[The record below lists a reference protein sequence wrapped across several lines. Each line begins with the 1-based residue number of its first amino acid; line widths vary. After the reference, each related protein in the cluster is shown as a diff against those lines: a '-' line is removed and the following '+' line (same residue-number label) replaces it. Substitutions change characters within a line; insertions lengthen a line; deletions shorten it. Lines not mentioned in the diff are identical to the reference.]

1 MSWVDKGLER
11 WQRQQDREMQTNRT
25 ESGRRVEGP
34 QQQEQCRH
42 GEGNIREGEKLR
54 KPGRRTEW
62 GKERQA
68 WDGLQAREQK
78 VCVCVGG
85 GLRMGSR
92 DKLD

>member
-1 MSWVDKGLER
+1 
-11 WQRQQDREMQTNRT
+11 MQTNRT

-85 GLRMGSR
+85 GENGEQGQAGLRDPGGE
-92 DKLD
+92 LDRGRE